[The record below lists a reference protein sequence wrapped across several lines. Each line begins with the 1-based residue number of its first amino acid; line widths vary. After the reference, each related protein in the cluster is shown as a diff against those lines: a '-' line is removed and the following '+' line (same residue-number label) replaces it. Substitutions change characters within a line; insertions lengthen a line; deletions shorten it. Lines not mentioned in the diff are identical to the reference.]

1 MINAFVREAEE
12 SDLPAIESLTAELM
26 NSLENLK
33 GIEMQQALDNCKTLL
48 YDPHFYFFVAELNK
62 TIVGFVSFTLRKT
75 LLHHGLSGI
84 ITELVVTEKYRGKG
98 IGKQLI
104 FTTIKHC
111 KQLGCCEVEV
121 STEKTNM
128 QARELYLR
136 CGFEERGLLFEVD
149 L

>member
-1 MINAFVREAEE
+1 
-12 SDLPAIESLTAELM
+12 
-26 NSLENLK
+26 
-33 GIEMQQALDNCKTLL
+33 
-48 YDPHFYFFVAELNK
+48 
-62 TIVGFVSFTLRKT
+62 VSFTLRKT
-75 LLHHGLSGI
+75 LLHHGLSGV

-111 KQLGCCEVEV
+111 KQLGCWEVEA
-121 STEKTNM
+121 STEKTNI

>member
-12 SDLPAIESLTAELM
+12 SDLPAIEKLTAELL

-33 GIEMQQALDNCKTLL
+33 DIEMQQALDNCRVLL
-48 YDPHFYFFVAELNK
+48 HDPHFYFFVAELNQ
-62 TIVGFVSFTLRKT
+62 TVVGFVNFTLRKT
-75 LLHHGLSGI
+75 LLHRGFSGV
-84 ITELVVTEKYRGKG
+84 ITELIVTKDYQGKG

-121 STEKTNM
+121 STEKTNTNA
-128 QARELYLR
+128 QDLYLR
-136 CGFEERGLLFEVD
+136 CGFEERGLLFEVE